1 MLSYYQ
7 NSINKK
13 VRLTLQKQKLNMVYI
28 GDYADL
34 RIDRFTSVGA
44 YLEDDEGFEVL
55 LPNKYLTDDME
66 ENQTINVYIYNDSE
80 DRPVATTETP
90 KIELNDFAFLKV
102 KAVSSFGAFLD
113 WGLEKDLLVPFK
125 EQTAKMVEDGIYL
138 IRLYRDDQTNRLVG
152 SARINRYLEDE
163 VTDLEQGD
171 EVDLFVAEITDL
183 GRKVI
188 VNEKYSGLIFKDRI
202 IRPLRNGER
211 TKGFVEFVREDGK
224 IDISLV
230 PIGLEKFDE
239 FSELLLD
246 YLKDNGGISKVTDKS
261 SPDLIRTEL
270 GMSKKSFKK
279 AVGNLYKN
287 KKVKLTDTT
296 IELI

>member
-1 MLSYYQ
+1 
-7 NSINKK
+7 
-13 VRLTLQKQKLNMVYI
+13 MVYI
-28 GDYADL
+28 GEYADL

-55 LPNKYLTDDME
+55 LPNKYLTDEME
-66 ENQTINVYIYNDSE
+66 ENQTIKVYIYNDSE

-90 KIELNDFAFLKV
+90 KILLNDFAFLKV
-102 KAVSSFGAFLD
+102 KAVSNFGAFLD

-125 EQTAKMVEDGIYL
+125 EQTAKMVEDGVYL

-163 VTDLEQGD
+163 VTDLEEGD
-171 EVDLFVAEITDL
+171 KVDLFIAEISDL

-188 VNEKYSGLIFKDRI
+188 VNDKYSGLIFKDRLV
-202 IRPLRNGER
+202 RPLRNGER
-211 TKGFVEFVREDGK
+211 STGYVEFVRDDGK
-224 IDISLV
+224 LDISLV

-239 FSELLLD
+239 FSEQLLN
-246 YLKDNGGISKVTDKS
+246 YLKANGGVSKVTDKS

-287 KKVKLTDTT
+287 KKVKLTSTA
-296 IELI
+296 IELL

>member
-7 NSINKK
+7 NSITKK